1 MGLDISVISRMRA
14 IHIPEDIELHSEEY
28 YAWEQEQDFDG
39 YVWNL
44 YQHPHFTEQSEGLPD
59 SAVVG
64 EGEEYSFR
72 AGSYSGYGEWRD
84 LLAKVALDMGA
95 ADVWEKIDASGGY
108 ETIPFSEHI
117 NFSDA
122 DGVIGPVAS
131 EKLYNDY
138 VRYEKEIMK
147 RLDRFYLKFE
157 DYEIDGETYT
167 WFKNKYK
174 DWKKA
179 FRIAS
184 DNGAVIFH

>member
-1 MGLDISVISRMRA
+1 MKVR
-14 IHIPEDIELHSEEY
+14 
-28 YAWEQEQDFDG
+28 
-39 YVWNL
+39 V
-44 YQHPHFTEQSEGLPD
+44 
-59 SAVVG
+59 
-64 EGEEYSFR
+64 YSFR

-84 LLAKVALDMGA
+84 LLSKVALDMGA
-95 ADVWEKIDASGGY
+95 ADVWDKIDGGETY

-131 EKLYNDY
+131 KKLYNDY
-138 VRYEKEIMK
+138 VMYEKEIMN

-157 DYEIDGETYT
+157 DYEIDGETYD
-167 WFKNKYK
+167 WFKQKYK
-174 DWKKA
+174 DWKEA

>member
-1 MGLDISVISRMRA
+1 MGLDISVISKIRP

-28 YAWEQEQDFDG
+28 YDWEKEQEYDG

-44 YQHPHFTEQSEGLPD
+44 YHHPHFTVQSEGLPD

-64 EGEEYSFR
+64 EGEEYDFR

-84 LLAKVALDMGA
+84 LLAKLALGMGA
-95 ADVWEKIDASGGY
+95 QELWAKMDDGSY
-108 ETIPFSEHI
+108 ETIPFSEQI

-131 EKLYNDY
+131 KKLYNDY
-138 VRYEKEIMK
+138 VTYEKDIMAM
-147 RLDRFYLKFE
+147 LDRFYLKFE
-157 DYEIDGETYT
+157 DEEIDGDTFH
-167 WFKNKYK
+167 WFKVKYK
-174 DWKKA
+174 DWKDA